1 MRMIMGGSVPLGIHD
16 MARLDMAT
24 TWAIAWPM
32 LVPGKNESSVRATCW
47 IFRVLMSWMPSTYWK
62 NSSS

>member
-1 MRMIMGGSVPLGIHD
+1 MRMIIGGNVPLGIQD
-16 MARLDMAT
+16 MARSDIAT

-47 IFRVLMSWMPSTYWK
+47 IFRVSITSMPSTYWK
-62 NSSS
+62 